1 MKGVHEANNN
11 LHMVC
16 VLFYLVVMVALETV
30 LNDCWSAGCD
40 WLRHDGTPQLTCL
53 AYIRQS

>member
-1 MKGVHEANNN
+1 MKGVHEVNNN

-30 LNDCWSAGCD
+30 PMTVGQQDVIG
-40 WLRHDGTPQLTCL
+40 
-53 AYIRQS
+53 